1 MRQGTLFDERERT
14 IRERYERWRG
24 EHPDVY
30 QEFVRIALD
39 LRRRGFE
46 RYSAD
51 GIGHV
56 LRWFVATSGKDDEGW
71 KINNCFISRMAREAM
86 DNHQELRTFFEVR
99 RLKSE

>member
-1 MRQGTLFDERERT
+1 MLFNERERT
-14 IRERYERWRG
+14 IGERYDRWRNQ
-24 EHPDVY
+24 HADVY

-56 LRWFVATSGKDDEGW
+56 LRFHRAMRGDEGGF
-71 KINNCFISRMAREAM
+71 KLNNDLVSRMAREAM
-86 DNHQELRTFFEVR
+86 EEHEVLAGFFELRK
-99 RLKSE
+99 LKAE